1 MRRSRADWGKIVAE
15 FESSGEQ
22 HVPFCERRRLS
33 LHSFRHWL
41 YRLRREREAGTVA
54 RSATKA
60 VQMVPVRIRRA
71 APIPAGPPVDDVV
84 EVLVRG
90 ALVRVRIGQ
99 DPRYIAE
106 LAAAL
111 GERC

>member
-1 MRRSRADWGKIVAE
+1 MAARRSRAEWEQLVREVEQG
-15 FESSGEQ
+15 SSLDA
-22 HVPFCERRRLS
+22 VSRRHGVRPRTLAWW
-33 LHSFRHWL
+33 RWQ
-41 YRLRREREAGTVA
+41 LRRGKVA
-54 RSATKA
+54 RRATKA
-60 VQMVPVRIRRA
+60 VQMVPVRVRP
-71 APIPAGPPVDDVV
+71 APHASAVDDVV

-90 ALVRVRIGQ
+90 ALVRLRVGQ

>member
-1 MRRSRADWGKIVAE
+1 MAHRRRSREEWKELVREVEAGDSIDQVA
-15 FESSGEQ
+15 
-22 HVPFCERRRLS
+22 RR
-33 LHSFRHWL
+33 HSVRAGTLKWW
-41 YRLRREREAGTVA
+41 RWQLRRGTVA

-60 VQMVPVRIRRA
+60 VQMVPVRVRQ
-71 APIPAGPPVDDVV
+71 APPVTPVTPVDDVV

-90 ALVRVRIGQ
+90 AMVRVRIGQ

-111 GERC
+111 GDRC

>member
-1 MRRSRADWGKIVAE
+1 MRRSRSEWEKIVAE
-15 FESSGEQ
+15 YEASDEQ
-22 HVPFCERRRLS
+22 HVEFCARRRVS
-33 LHSFRHWL
+33 LHSFRTWL
-41 YRLRREREAGTVA
+41 YQLRRERAAGTVA

-60 VQMVPVRIRRA
+60 VQMVPVRVRT
-71 APIPAGPPVDDVV
+71 APRVPEVDDVV
-84 EVLVRG
+84 ELLVRG

>member
-1 MRRSRADWGKIVAE
+1 MAHRRRSREEWKELVREVEAGDSMEQVA
-15 FESSGEQ
+15 
-22 HVPFCERRRLS
+22 RRHGVRVGTLKWWRWQ
-33 LHSFRHWL
+33 FR
-41 YRLRREREAGTVA
+41 RGTVA

-60 VQMVPVRIRRA
+60 VQMVPVRVR
-71 APIPAGPPVDDVV
+71 PAQRDSAVDDVV

-90 ALVRVRIGQ
+90 ALVRLRIGQ

>member
-1 MRRSRADWGKIVAE
+1 MAQRRRSREEWKELVREVDGGDSIEQVAK
-15 FESSGEQ
+15 
-22 HVPFCERRRLS
+22 
-33 LHSFRHWL
+33 RHGVRARTLAWW
-41 YRLRREREAGTVA
+41 RWQLRRGIVA

-60 VQMVPVRIRRA
+60 VQMVPVRVREEPAVVA
-71 APIPAGPPVDDVV
+71 ADDVV

-99 DPRYIAE
+99 DPRYVAE

-111 GERC
+111 RERC

>member
-1 MRRSRADWGKIVAE
+1 MRRSRADWEKIVAE
-15 FESSGEQ
+15 FEASGEQ
-22 HVPFCERRRLS
+22 HVTFCARRRLS
-33 LHSFRHWL
+33 LHSFRTWL
-41 YRLRREREAGTVA
+41 YRLRRERAAGTVA

-71 APIPAGPPVDDVV
+71 ASVPAVDDVV

>member
-1 MRRSRADWGKIVAE
+1 MRRSRAEWETIVDEYEA
-15 FESSGEQ
+15 SDEQ
-22 HVPFCERRRLS
+22 HVEFCAKRKVS
-33 LHSFRHWL
+33 LHSFRTWL
-41 YRLRREREAGTVA
+41 YQLRKERAAGRVA

-60 VQMVPVRIRRA
+60 VQMVPVRVRQAPRA
-71 APIPAGPPVDDVV
+71 PTVDDVV

-90 ALVRVRIGQ
+90 AMVRVRIGQ

>member
-1 MRRSRADWGKIVAE
+1 MAHRRRSREEWKELVREVEAGDSIDQVA
-15 FESSGEQ
+15 
-22 HVPFCERRRLS
+22 RRHGVRAGTLKWW
-33 LHSFRHWL
+33 RWQ
-41 YRLRREREAGTVA
+41 LRRGTVA
-54 RSATKA
+54 RSATKS
-60 VQMVPVRIRRA
+60 VQMVPVQVRQA
-71 APIPAGPPVDDVV
+71 PPVTAVEDVV

>member
-1 MRRSRADWGKIVAE
+1 MAMRRSRAEWEKIVAE
-15 FESSGEQ
+15 FEASGER
-22 HVPFCERRRLS
+22 HVAFCERRGLS
-33 LHSFRHWL
+33 VHAFRDWL
-41 YRLRREREAGTVA
+41 YRFRQERSPQGAA
-54 RSATKA
+54 CSAKKSL
-60 VQMVPVRIRRA
+60 QMVPVRVRRA
-71 APIPAGPPVDDVV
+71 PRAPAVDDVV

-90 ALVRVRIGQ
+90 ALVRARIGQ